1 MQPTPDRDNP
11 QPMLTPDLSDPLPA
25 LLDSERDALIARIV
39 ERVSHEIPDY
49 ATAPPAV
56 VTARFTAIVDDMIR
70 SLIARDPSHL
80 TNLLERT
87 TRKRLAQGYTIHAL
101 IIAANIVSE
110 VASEMIR
117 RRMAAD
123 PEQQTIAL
131 RRVNNLISIGRS
143 VMSRCHLDVVVNQIP
158 QRRSSAQD
166 VGD

>member
-1 MQPTPDRDNP
+1 MQPTPDWDYP
-11 QPMLTPDLSDPLPA
+11 QPMLIPDLSDPLPA
-25 LLDSERDALIARIV
+25 LLDSERDVLIAHIV

-49 ATAPPAV
+49 VTAPPAV

-80 TNLLERT
+80 TNPLERT

-101 IIAANIVSE
+101 IAAANIVGE
-110 VASEMIR
+110 VFSARITLQS
-117 RRMAAD
+117 ALD
-123 PEQQTIAL
+123 PARQAIAL
-131 RRVNNLISIGRS
+131 RRISNLIGTSRS
-143 VMSRCHLDVVVNQIP
+143 VMSRCHLDVVMNQIP